1 MEKSDQMSMNE
12 FDTLPKAVK
21 KTVRYIKQD
30 STLEQ
35 LTYIQSLI
43 NKTIHLRKESL
54 VTSSKNVRE
63 KGELN

>member
-1 MEKSDQMSMNE
+1 MEKSDQMSMNK

-35 LTYIQSLI
+35 LFYIQKIINQTIKTRKENLI
-43 NKTIHLRKESL
+43 NDIRLND
-54 VTSSKNVRE
+54 SK
-63 KGELN
+63 